1 MALKI
6 DQTVNY
12 TYLHCKLLIIL
23 NIIFTHL
30 LIKKTVLYTTRI
42 NLEKR
47 KFHIRTSIL
56 LKIGGPLQL
65 VVVLVF
71 FWFFTFIVGGV
82 FTLIPFCTVIEF
94 VRKKKP

>member
-6 DQTVNY
+6 DQTFNE

-30 LIKKTVLYTTRI
+30 LIKKTVLYTTRT

-47 KFHIRTSIL
+47 IYHIRTSIL
-56 LKIGGPLQL
+56 LKIGGPLQV
-65 VVVLVF
+65 VVVLVLF
-71 FWFFTFIVGGV
+71 FF
-82 FTLIPFCTVIEF
+82 
-94 VRKKKP
+94 